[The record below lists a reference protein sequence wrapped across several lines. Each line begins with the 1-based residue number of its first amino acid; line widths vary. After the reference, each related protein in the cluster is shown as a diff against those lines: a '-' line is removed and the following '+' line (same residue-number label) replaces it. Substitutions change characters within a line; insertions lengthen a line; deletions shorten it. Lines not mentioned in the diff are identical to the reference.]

1 MTVVRIREATREDAR
16 VLAELIG
23 RLAAHQG
30 ESRFVLATAET
41 LARDAFDRGE
51 ARFLLAE
58 DDDGPC
64 AYLSWQRRYSIWMA
78 GDYLYLDDL
87 YVDDRAR
94 GQGLGERLMRSL
106 SEIAVSQG
114 LRLRWELQS
123 DNSEARRFYERLGAE
138 ISPKLLARWSVDAMK
153 ALG

>member
-1 MTVVRIREATREDAR
+1 MVRIREATREDAG
-16 VLAELIG
+16 VLADLIG
-23 RLAAHQG
+23 RLAAHQD

-51 ARFLLAE
+51 ARFLIAE
-58 DDDGPC
+58 DDEGPL

-94 GQGLGERLMRSL
+94 GHGLGERLMRAL
-106 SEIAVSQG
+106 AEIAVGEG
-114 LRLRWELQS
+114 LRVRWELQA
-123 DNSEARRFYERLGAE
+123 DNTAARRFYERLGAE

>member
-1 MTVVRIREATREDAR
+1 M
-16 VLAELIG
+16 LADLIG
-23 RLAAHQG
+23 RLAAHQD

-41 LARDAFDRGE
+41 LQRDGFDRGE

-58 DDDGPC
+58 DDEGPL
-64 AYLSWQRRYSIWMA
+64 AYLSWQQRYSIWMA

-87 YVDDRAR
+87 YVEDRAR

-106 SEIAVSQG
+106 ADIAVSQG